1 MDCVLTLCIVRV
13 YSPLGMDNAMLI
25 SALGRMVS
33 VGLEGADE
41 EVWGVIE
48 LRKMGLSSI
57 AFDRV
62 LRRIG
67 RYVSRVYC
75 WDSNMLACVGAG
87 YRAEGLTDGNARG
100 LELSGR

>member
-1 MDCVLTLCIVRV
+1 M
-13 YSPLGMDNAMLI
+13 YSPLGIDNAILI

-33 VGLEGADE
+33 VGLEGSDE

-48 LRKMGLSSI
+48 LRKMGHSSI

-67 RYVSRVYC
+67 R
-75 WDSNMLACVGAG
+75 
-87 YRAEGLTDGNARG
+87 
-100 LELSGR
+100 